1 MVYFWDR
8 EKGVFDGDEDGNF
21 VVVVV
26 YIYINNKHVINRYH
40 LAC

>member
-21 VVVVV
+21 VVVV

>member
-21 VVVVV
+21 VVVVS
-26 YIYINNKHVINRYH
+26 IYINNKHVINRYH